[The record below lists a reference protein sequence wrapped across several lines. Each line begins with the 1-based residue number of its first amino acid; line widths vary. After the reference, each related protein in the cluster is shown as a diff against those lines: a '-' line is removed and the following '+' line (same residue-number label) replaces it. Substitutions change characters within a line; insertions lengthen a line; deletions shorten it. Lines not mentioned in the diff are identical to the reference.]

1 MSNFA
6 RWCRQAHK
14 QLSKPPV
21 RLSLGQV
28 QEIFAAGFG
37 RRTYAAFR
45 ALDLAA
51 LDTAVYALLD
61 MSAMQRRA
69 AEFGAHLADETLHE
83 VVRGLRFAA
92 PSKGRYL
99 SFSTNLSIFARLAI
113 EGMGGIPLQIEI
125 AQELGAEI
133 YGDHH
138 GFGIPLAPL
147 GSANGNALYQVD
159 SELQFATR
167 ESVIGVPVVFE
178 VAFPRLSRSM
188 YGKAV
193 LVSVERVGEAY
204 EIDEAEIIE
213 FGNMGTSP

>member
-1 MSNFA
+1 MSIFA
-6 RWCRQAHK
+6 GWCRQAHK

-51 LDTAVYALLD
+51 LDSTAYALLD

-69 AEFGAHLADETLHE
+69 AEFGAQLSDETLRE
-83 VVRGLRFAA
+83 VVRGLRFAD
-92 PSKGRYL
+92 PSEGRYL
-99 SFSTNLSIFARLAI
+99 SFSPNQSIFARLAI
-113 EGMGGIPLQIEI
+113 EGMGRLPLQISI
-125 AQELGAEI
+125 AQELDAQI
-133 YGDHH
+133 YGVRH

-147 GSANGNALYQVD
+147 GSAHGNALYRVD
-159 SELQFATR
+159 SELQFAT
-167 ESVIGVPVVFE
+167 SQSLIGVPVVFE
-178 VAFPRLSRSM
+178 VAFRRLARGM
-188 YGKAV
+188 YGKAE

-204 EIDEAEIIE
+204 QIEDAEV
-213 FGNMGTSP
+213 FDFSHAGMDQ